1 MIGGGVDIQVLS
13 EKQRQDLYESH
24 PVLTKDYLVI
34 TPVVK
39 KVYSL
44 IRDRVFM
51 RTTGTF
57 MYASPRVG
65 KTTCAKATQLLLQA
79 EFPRIHVMRFSAEPS
94 RQKSALLLDILAAD
108 KLCVPRSP
116 KYKELQ
122 HQLLIHVQSSL
133 AMPGGNQFVL
143 IADEMQ
149 NLSEEN
155 LIDLASIHNRL
166 ETLGI
171 RMTTI
176 GFAQPEIM
184 DRHTALLATNQ
195 SFLIARFLSE
205 PIPFSGCTSIDDLR
219 VILDAYDQE
228 LRFPED
234 CDHTY
239 TRFFLQLAYDNGFRL
254 ASYADAI
261 WRKLWAA
268 KGLSGD
274 SIPMEHLSRT
284 VEFLLVSGTASD
296 SRNFKL
302 TPKAIDDAVAASNL
316 RYFSG
321 LLGSPAE

>member
-1 MIGGGVDIQVLS
+1 MDIQVLS
-13 EKQRQDLYESH
+13 EMQRDDLFDSH
-24 PVLTKDYLVI
+24 PVVTKDYLVI

-44 IRDRVFM
+44 IRDRVYM

-57 MYASPRVG
+57 MYAPPRVG
-65 KTTCAKATQLLLQA
+65 KTTCAKATEKLLKA

-94 RQKSALLLDILAAD
+94 RQQSALLQDIIAAD
-108 KLCVPRSP
+108 KLFVPRNP
-116 KYKELQ
+116 RYKDLQ
-122 HQLLIHVQSSL
+122 RQLLIHIQSSL
-133 AMPGGNQFVL
+133 SMRDGTQFVL

-155 LIDLASIHNRL
+155 LIDLATIHNRL
-166 ETLGI
+166 EALGI

-195 SFLIARFLSE
+195 SFLVARFLSE
-205 PIPFSGCTSIDDLR
+205 PIPFSGCTSIEDLR
-219 VILDAYDQE
+219 EIIDAYDTT
-228 LRFPED
+228 LIYPED
-234 CDHTY
+234 SDHTY
-239 TRFFLQLAYDNGFRL
+239 TRFFLPLAYDNGFRL
-254 ASYADAI
+254 ASNAAAI
-261 WRKLWAA
+261 WKKLRAAA
-268 KGLSGD
+268 KGLRGD

-284 VEFLLVSGTASD
+284 VEFLLVYGKASD

-302 TPKAIDDAVAASNL
+302 TPKAIDAAVAASNL

-321 LLGSPAE
+321 LLRAPTE